1 MPMRQQKQNKMWM
14 VTSLVLLVLLAGVS
28 IFAFTKDGKS
38 GDEVIASV
46 NGVNIAKSELFDQ
59 LILNGGSQ
67 ILDTMITEE
76 LVKQEAE
83 KAGFKVTE
91 ADLEQELASFKKG
104 FNSED
109 EFNMLLMQSG
119 MTLDDVKNKFMPMQ
133 ARLKKLLGPQATI
146 TDDDTKK
153 YYEENKAMM
162 ATPEQVKASHILVAT
177 KEESEAILAQLK
189 GGADFATLA
198 KEKSTDPGSKDKGG
212 DLDYFGKGMMV
223 KEFEDSAFSLAVGEM
238 SGVVQ
243 TSHGFHII
251 KVTDKKAAATPTY
264 DQKKDDIKEELLN
277 QKIQELSGPWM
288 EEIKGKAKIENKL
301 QK

>member
-1 MPMRQQKQNKMWM
+1 MRQQKQNKMWM

-46 NGVNIAKSELFDQ
+46 NGVNIAKNELFDQ

-251 KVTDKKAAATPTY
+251 KVTDKKAVATPSY

-301 QK
+301 QKS

>member
-1 MPMRQQKQNKMWM
+1 MRQQKQNKTWM
-14 VTSLVLLVLLAGVS
+14 ITSLVLLVLLAGVS
-28 IFAFTKDGKS
+28 IYAFTKNGGG
-38 GDEVIASV
+38 GDEAVASV
-46 NGVNIAKSELFDQ
+46 NGVKIGKSELFDQ

-67 ILDTMITEE
+67 ILDSMITEE
-76 LVKQEAE
+76 LIKQEAE
-83 KAGFKVTE
+83 KAGFKVTD

-104 FNSED
+104 FSSDE

-119 MTLDDVKNKFMPMQ
+119 MTLDEVKNKFMPMQ
-133 ARLKKLLGPQATI
+133 VRLRKILGPQITI
-146 TDDDTKK
+146 TDDDMKK
-153 YYEENKAMM
+153 YYEENKEMM

-198 KEKSTDPGSKDKGG
+198 KEKSTDPGSKEQGG

-223 KEFEDSAFSLAVGEM
+223 KEFEDAAFSLPVGEL
-238 SGVVQ
+238 SNVVQ

-251 KVTDKKAAATPTY
+251 KVTDKKAATTPTY
-264 DQKKDDIKEELLN
+264 DQKKDDIKEELTS

-301 QK
+301 QAS

>member
-1 MPMRQQKQNKMWM
+1 MRQQKQNKTWM
-14 VTSLVLLVLLAGVS
+14 ITSLVLLVLLAGVS
-28 IFAFTKDGKS
+28 IYAFTKNGGG
-38 GDEVIASV
+38 GDEAVASV
-46 NGVNIAKSELFDQ
+46 NGVKIGKSELFDQ

-67 ILDTMITEE
+67 ILDSMITEE
-76 LVKQEAE
+76 LIKQEAE
-83 KAGFKVTE
+83 KAGFKVTD
-91 ADLEQELASFKKG
+91 ADLEQELTSFKKG
-104 FNSED
+104 FSSDE

-119 MTLDDVKNKFMPMQ
+119 MTLDEVKNKFMPMQ
-133 ARLKKLLGPQATI
+133 VRLRKILGPQVTI
-146 TDDDTKK
+146 TEDDMKK
-153 YYEENKAMM
+153 YYEENKEMM

-198 KEKSTDPGSKDKGG
+198 KEKSTDPGSKEQGG

-223 KEFEDSAFSLAVGEM
+223 KEFEDAAFSLPVGEL
-238 SGVVQ
+238 SNVVQ

-251 KVTDKKAAATPTY
+251 KVTDKKAATTPTY
-264 DQKKDDIKEELLN
+264 DQKKDDIKEELTS

-301 QK
+301 QTS